1 MAAMYCEDGEPLE
14 WHRAQ
19 IFAINNLP
27 KVTVNYVDYGTE
39 GQVCLSNL
47 RLVSHAVSITISKDQ
62 ENPNFWA
69 FDTFGSLTNNPVF
82 NPGSLGKY
90 PDGTEISKF

>member
-1 MAAMYCEDGEPLE
+1 MSGLLGMYVAAMYCEDGEPLE

-47 RLVSHAVSITISKDQ
+47 RLVYIVSITISHH
-62 ENPNFWA
+62 E
-69 FDTFGSLTNNPVF
+69 
-82 NPGSLGKY
+82 
-90 PDGTEISKF
+90 SKEA